1 MKTQSKKSILTP
13 VILITVIIV
22 SAIFITKTSVESY
35 HYFKNLEANG
45 QIFTCMLDMI
55 Q

>member
-1 MKTQSKKSILTP
+1 MKTQSKKSILIP
-13 VILITVIIV
+13 VILIAIV
-22 SAIFITKTSVESY
+22 LVSTLFITKSSIESY
-35 HYFKNLEANG
+35 KYLKHLEANG